1 MRPNKYIHAQYKLYD
16 TSDGEPQLIEQTEEG
31 NPFEFITGLGVLLDA
46 FEEQVIDL
54 ETECNFDFTLS
65 PAQAYGEYSE
75 ENVLDLDKEIF
86 NVDGHFD
93 DRNVQVDSIIPL
105 QNEEGQRFNGRV
117 LEVTSDK
124 VKIDLNHPL
133 AGRTLNFKGKI
144 LVNREPTSEELTKY
158 VQMLS
163 GNGCSEGC
171 ECGGHCGSGDNKE
184 GCCGKHEHDDEHCGH
199 HHHEDGHCCGKH
211 KG

>member
-1 MRPNKYIHAQYKLYD
+1 
-16 TSDGEPQLIEQTEEG
+16 
-31 NPFEFITGLGVLLDA
+31 
-46 FEEQVIDL
+46 
-54 ETECNFDFTLS
+54 
-65 PAQAYGEYSE
+65 
-75 ENVLDLDKEIF
+75 
-86 NVDGHFD
+86 
-93 DRNVQVDSIIPL
+93 
-105 QNEEGQRFNGRV
+105 QRFNGRV

-163 GNGCSEGC
+163 GNGCGEGC
-171 ECGGHCGSGDNKE
+171 ECGGHCGSGDNEE
-184 GCCGKHEHDDEHCGH
+184 GCCGKHDHDDEHCGH